1 MKRKLLQ
8 LSLMGL
14 LTFLTLSMDAYQ
26 KRKEPQFDLT
36 ESLDYMQA
44 ISYETSQISQDMMSY
59 ISAAAHSRRAKKIDK
74 RRQEVVGTIFQAA
87 RKIKRMP
94 EFEGDG
100 TYRDAALAYLEVRY
114 RVMNEDYA
122 QIVDMEEV
130 AQESYDAMEAYLLM
144 KEKVDEKLDV
154 AFLEFKEGQRK
165 FASDNNITLVDGEKD
180 KLGIAMEKTGRVNK
194 YSNQVFLIYFKSRI
208 EEKYLWKAVKAG
220 DLSAMEQR
228 KSSMLQYSR
237 EGLVQLQELGG
248 FDGDKDLIIACGRAL
263 RFFEAH
269 AQNDVDKLQ
278 EFFLS
283 KEQFDNVKKAYDNKR
298 SSDRTQED
306 VDRYNGA
313 LKKYNA
319 GIDTYNNIVASTN
332 KGRTA
337 AVNGYNEASDKF
349 KNRHTPRYK

>member
-14 LTFLTLSMDAYQ
+14 LTFLTLSLDAYQ
-26 KRKEPQFDLT
+26 RKKEPQFDLNK
-36 ESLDYMQA
+36 SLDYMQA
-44 ISYETSQISQDMMSY
+44 ISHETSQISQDMMSY
-59 ISAAAHSRRAKKIDK
+59 ISAAAHSKRAKKIDK

-94 EFEGDG
+94 DFRGDG
-100 TYRDAALAYLEVRY
+100 SYRDAAIAYLEVRY

-122 QIVDMEEV
+122 QIVDMEEL
-130 AQESYDAMEAYLLM
+130 AQESYDGMEAYLLM
-144 KEKVDEKLDV
+144 KEKVDEKLDA

-180 KLGIAMEKTGRVNK
+180 KLSIAMEKTGRVNK
-194 YSNQVFLIYFKSRI
+194 YNNQVYLIYWKSRI
-208 EEKYLWKAVKAG
+208 EEKHLWKAVKAG

-228 KSSMLQYSR
+228 KNSMLQYSQ
-237 EGLVQLQELGG
+237 EGLVKLQELGG
-248 FDGDKDLIIACGRAL
+248 FDGDKGLIIACGKAL

-269 AQNDVDKLQ
+269 ANNDVDKLQ

-283 KEQFDNVKKAYDNKR
+283 KEQFENVKKAYDNKR

-306 VDRYNGA
+306 VDRYNNA
-313 LKKYNA
+313 LKKYNG
-319 GIDTYNNIVASTN
+319 GIDTYNNVVASTN

-337 AVNGYNEASDKF
+337 AINGYNEASDKF
-349 KNRHTPRYK
+349 RNRHTPRYK